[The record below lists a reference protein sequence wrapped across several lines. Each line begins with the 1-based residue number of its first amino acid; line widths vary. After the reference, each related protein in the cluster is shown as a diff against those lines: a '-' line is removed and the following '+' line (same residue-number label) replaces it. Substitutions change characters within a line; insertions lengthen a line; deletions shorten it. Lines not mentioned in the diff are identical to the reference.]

1 MKLRDY
7 QSRLVAAIREHWG
20 AGRRRVLAVLPTG
33 GGKTETAIDII
44 RDEATPSTRV
54 LIIVERKP
62 LAVQWAARLKR
73 HGFDYVGLLQADNTI
88 RLAAPIIVATA
99 QSLRSRGC
107 PEGVTLIVID
117 ESHIWH
123 KTHDDVL
130 GRLPDARVL
139 GLTATPLRE
148 GLGLR
153 FDTLAVGSTI
163 AELQAEGSLV
173 RARYF
178 APTQAEIE
186 RALEQVA
193 IQAGDFHGSQL
204 SKAMRNKAVIGD
216 VVSTW
221 QRLGEDRQ
229 TIAFCVDKQHAR
241 DMADE
246 FQTAG
251 VAAEVM
257 LDDTSDEDRAKL
269 IEDFEAR
276 RLRILV
282 SVGVLSIGFDS
293 PIASCAIMAR
303 PTLSLGL
310 YIQQGGRV
318 LRPYPGKPDALVLDH
333 AGNVLRHGRLEDFT
347 PPDDLS
353 LIDKGADKKSR
364 REPPKAWACRA
375 CHALNDLADD
385 ICTECGAARYRR
397 TLAVVVD
404 GELRPFGVERPG
416 DPLPGATPDEV
427 RRFYQGC
434 RWYGRSRGMA
444 KADGWAWHATIRR
457 FGLRD
462 GALKLLLPYSL
473 RDQQPIPPDGAT
485 ARWLRADLQRA
496 RVAARYRA
504 QRGAA

>member
-7 QSRLVAAIREHWG
+7 QTRLVAAIREHWD

-44 RDEATPSTRV
+44 RDEATPTTRV
-54 LIIVERKP
+54 LIIAERKQ
-62 LAVQWAARLKR
+62 LAVQWVARLKR

-107 PEGVTLIVID
+107 PEGVALIVID

-123 KTHDDVL
+123 RTHDDVL
-130 GRLPDARVL
+130 DRLPDARVL

-153 FDTLAVGSTI
+153 FDALAVGSTI

-173 RARYF
+173 RARYY
-178 APTQAEIE
+178 APAQDEIE
-186 RALEQVA
+186 RALQVVA
-193 IQAGDFHGSQL
+193 IQAGDYHGAQL
-204 SKAMRNKAVIGD
+204 SKTMRQKAIIGD

-241 DMADE
+241 DLADE
-246 FQTAG
+246 FQSAG

-257 LDDTSDEDRAKL
+257 LDDTSDEDRAEL
-269 IEDFEAR
+269 IADFEAK

-318 LRPYPGKPDALVLDH
+318 LRPYPGKTDAIVLDH
-333 AGNVLRHGRLEDFT
+333 AGNVLRHGKLEDFE
-347 PPDDLS
+347 PPADLS
-353 LIDKGADKKSR
+353 KIDKGTDKKSR
-364 REPPKAWACRA
+364 RDPAKAWVCRS

-385 ICTECGAARYRR
+385 ICTECGTACYRR

-404 GELRPFGVERPG
+404 GELRPFDVERPG
-416 DPLPGATPDEV
+416 DPLPGATLDEV
-427 RRFYQGC
+427 HRFYQSC
-434 RWYGRSRGMA
+434 RWHGRSRGMRSP
-444 KADGWAWHATIRR
+444 DGWAYYATIRR
-457 FGLRD
+457 YGLRD
-462 GALKLLLPYSL
+462 GSAKLLLPYSL
-473 RDQQPIPPDGAT
+473 RAQQPIPPDDAT

-504 QRGAA
+504 RGAA